1 MATQYPVKL
10 SVLLKP
16 VHHAKPLQV
25 RLGINDNLTTVNL
38 QDTTTINFEF
48 ATAKN
53 CTLTVELPNK
63 QNQEAVIVESVSFFG
78 IEDPKF
84 AWAGIYKPN
93 YPEPWASQQ
102 RSQGVV
108 LKQQLDAHTYLGWPG
123 KWQLTFTVPVF
134 TWIHKTQNLG
144 WIYG

>member
-1 MATQYPVKL
+1 MTIQYPVKL
-10 SVLLKP
+10 SVVLTP
-16 VHHAKPLQV
+16 VHHADPILINI
-25 RLGINDNLTTVNL
+25 GINDNITTVNL

-48 ATAKN
+48 ASAES
-53 CTLTVELPNK
+53 CTLIVELPDK
-63 QNQEAVIVESVSFFG
+63 QDQEAVIVESVSFFG

-84 AWAGIYKPN
+84 AWAGIYRPE

-102 RSQGVV
+102 RSQGVA
-108 LKQQLDAHTYLGWPG
+108 LKQQLDTHTYLGWPG

-134 TWIHKTQNLG
+134 TWIHRTQNLG